1 MRTTEEGIKLIKKW
15 EGFRSEAYLDAVNVW
30 TIGYGTTAKANVG
43 INPVKGMKITEAQA
57 DTYLRLYV
65 AREEQKILNLVKV
78 PLNDNQLSALS
89 SFVYNLGIGNF
100 QSSTLLKKLNA
111 GDYKGASAEFMKW
124 DKVTRNGQKVAL
136 KGLTNRRAE
145 ERAMFDTPAT
155 QVAKTKGGLLEAL
168 LELLRGIFK

>member
-15 EGFRSEAYLDAVNVW
+15 EGFRSGAYLDAVNVW

-43 INPVKGMKITEAQA
+43 INPIKGMKITEAKA

-65 AREEQKILNLVKV
+65 GREEQKILNLVKV

-111 GDYKGASAEFMKW
+111 GDYKGASDEFPKW
-124 DKVTRNGQKVAL
+124 NKAGGKILAGLVA
-136 KGLTNRRAE
+136 RRAE
-145 ERAMFDTPAT
+145 EKTMFDTPAT

>member
-30 TIGYGTTAKANVG
+30 TIGYGTTDKANVG
-43 INPVKGMKITEAQA
+43 ITPVKGMKITESQA

-111 GDYKGASAEFMKW
+111 GDYKGASSEFPKW
-124 DKVTRNGQKVAL
+124 NKAGGKVL
-136 KGLTNRRAE
+136 KGLVARRAE